1 MRAILLGYPSG
12 DGAPFF
18 DAMGPLALVPAL
30 GRTLIDLAL
39 AGAVR
44 RGARSVIL
52 LAHDRP
58 DQIRAAVGQGQA
70 WGVDIDVLPIPR
82 PLTLDEAR
90 ARFRSGENW
99 LPAPDDV
106 LTLDMAAGPDWTG
119 HLDDPSS
126 YFRGLVE
133 RMAEACGDRIGM
145 REAMPGVYVGTRAKV
160 SDQAVLRAPCWIG
173 QKAWIAPGAVVGPDA
188 VVEGGA
194 CVDRCATVE
203 RSWIG
208 PDTYVGALTEVADSM
223 AWANHLLSLKLGSTV
238 EIRDAFLLGGLG
250 KSYRPPVPGSW
261 TGRLAAMLALALTW
275 PVLLVAWLRRPKDQ
289 PLLVRQE
296 AVHAPTAQPAIAPTV
311 EYRHLNGAPGV
322 WRRWP
327 ELIRIARGEFVWFG
341 NRPLTRQQAISLA
354 DEFERLWLATPT
366 GLFSL
371 ADALGH
377 EGSFDDEAR
386 VHAAFHSA
394 QAGRKWDVRML
405 RSFLRSLVPSS

>member
-44 RGARSVIL
+44 RGATSIIV

-70 WGVDIDVLPIPR
+70 WGLDIDVLPIPKR
-82 PLTLDEAR
+82 LTTDEAR
-90 ARFRSGENW
+90 ARFHSGENW

-106 LTLDMAAGPDWTG
+106 LTLDMAAGADWTG
-119 HLDDPSS
+119 HLDDPVC
-126 YFRGLVE
+126 YFEGLLG
-133 RMAEACGDRIGM
+133 RMGQACGDRIGM
-145 REAMPGVYVGTRAKV
+145 REVMPGVFVGTRAKV
-160 SDQAVLRAPCWIG
+160 SDQAVLKAPCWIG
-173 QKAWIAPGAVVGPDA
+173 QKAWIASGATVGPDA

-194 CVDRCATVE
+194 CIDRNATVE

-223 AWANHLLSLKLGSTV
+223 AWANHLLSLKTGSTV
-238 EIRDAFLLGGLG
+238 ELRDAFLLGGLG

-261 TGRLAAMLALALTW
+261 AGRTAALLALALTW
-275 PVLLVAWLRRPKDQ
+275 PIVLVAWLRRSKGQ
-289 PLLVRQE
+289 PLLASLE
-296 AVHAPTAQPAIAPTV
+296 AVHAPTAQPATAPTLR
-311 EYRHLNGAPGV
+311 YRQLNGAPGV

-327 ELIRIARGEFVWFG
+327 ELVRIARGEFVWFG
-341 NRPLTRQQAISLA
+341 NRPLTRDQATSLA
-354 DEFERLWLATPT
+354 DDFERLWLATPT

-377 EGSFDDEAR
+377 DGPFDDEAR
-386 VHAAFHSA
+386 VHAAFHSV
-394 QAGRKWDVRML
+394 QAGRNWDARML
-405 RSFLRSLVPSS
+405 RSFLRSLVPS